1 MEYISFLYKDS
12 DIGYEGKD
20 NGYNVIIPDVDGGYT
35 CGNDFIHSVKMA
47 KEVLELCLED
57 VASLPKANTMEYFTA
72 EKLEEFDIPQNAI
85 PQVVEY
91 LVPEK
96 KRITVNLN
104 ISALKII
111 DTFMKSHNMKNRSA
125 FLEQSALKVAM
136 A

>member
-12 DIGYEGKD
+12 DMGHEDKD
-20 NGYNVIIPDVDGGYT
+20 NGYNVIIPDIDGGYT
-35 CGNDFIHSVKMA
+35 CGYDFIHSVKMA

-57 VASLPKANTMEYFTA
+57 IIDLPKANTMEYFTA
-72 EKLEEFDIPQNAI
+72 EKLEQLDIPQNAI
-85 PQVVEY
+85 PQVIEY
-91 LVPEK
+91 SVPEK

-104 ISALKII
+104 LSSLNII
-111 DTFMKSHNMKNRSA
+111 DTFMKSNNMKNRSA